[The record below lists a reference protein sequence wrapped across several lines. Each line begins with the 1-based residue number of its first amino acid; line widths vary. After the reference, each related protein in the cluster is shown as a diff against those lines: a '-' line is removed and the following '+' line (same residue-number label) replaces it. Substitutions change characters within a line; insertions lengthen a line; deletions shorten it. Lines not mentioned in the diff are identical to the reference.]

1 MTIPVLYDYQ
11 QKIIADTREA
21 LRTSKSVLVVAPT
34 GSGKSV
40 ITAAMFKSAISKGKT
55 AYFCVHRKDLVTQMA
70 GTFKRFNIPFGY
82 IASGRTRNPCMPVQI
97 CSVQTLANRIER
109 TPAPDVLVVDEAHFS
124 CSKSYSRII
133 DLYKLKGTVIIGK
146 TASPSRLSG
155 EGLGK
160 HFSSMVVGPTVKTL
174 MDDGFLSKYK
184 IYAPSAPVLT
194 GIKTRAGDYVEA
206 DLLDAVDKPSI
217 TGDAVTHYLKYANG
231 MRTVA
236 FCVSITHSEHV
247 AQAFRSAGINAQ
259 HVDYK
264 TKPETR
270 MQYFNDF
277 ADGKI
282 KILTSVAIFSEG
294 LDLAA
299 LVGREVCIEAAILL
313 RPTKSLTMYLQ
324 QVGRALRKKDYHAVI
339 LDHAGNCREHGLPD
353 EEREWQLS
361 DRQKAKKSDSSDE
374 KEERVKI
381 CPECYMVHEPD
392 PKCPECGF
400 IYPVREIKP
409 DEIEGDLEEIDI
421 DAERLAKKK
430 QQGRAESLPDL
441 VALGASRGYKN
452 PRSWARHVYNSRVA
466 KRMSEKHG

>member
-1 MTIPVLYDYQ
+1 MITLYDFQ
-11 QKIIADTREA
+11 QKLLQDAREK
-21 LRTSKSVLVVAPT
+21 LCTHKSVLVVLPT
-34 GSGKSV
+34 GGGKSI
-40 ITAAMFKSAISKGKT
+40 ITAEMIKTAISKGKT
-55 AYFCVHRKDLVTQMA
+55 AYFCVHRKDLVTQMSA
-70 GTFKRFNIPFGY
+70 TFRKFAIPFGY
-82 IASGRTRNPCMPVQI
+82 IAAGRTYNPFMPVQI
-97 CSVQTLANRIER
+97 CSVQTLANRLNKVSPPNLLI
-109 TPAPDVLVVDEAHFS
+109 VDEAQFS
-124 CSKSYSRII
+124 CSQSYSKII
-133 DLYKLKGTVIIGK
+133 EHFKRQGSYIIGK
-146 TASPSRLSG
+146 TATPWRMSG

-160 HFSSMVVGPTVKTL
+160 HFGSMVVGPTVKTL

-194 GIKTRAGDYVEA
+194 GVKTRAGDYVEA

-236 FCVSITHSEHV
+236 FCVSISHSEHV
-247 AQAFRSAGINAQ
+247 ASAFRSSGINAQ

-264 TKPETR
+264 TPPETR
-270 MQYFNDF
+270 MRYFNDF

-324 QVGRALRKKDYHAVI
+324 QVGRALRKKDYHAII

-361 DRQKAKKSDSSDE
+361 DRKKAKKADSSGE

-392 PKCPECGF
+392 PKCPSCGF
-400 IYPVREIKP
+400 VYPVRDIKP
-409 DEIEGDLEEIDI
+409 DEIEGDLEEINI
-421 DAERLAKKK
+421 EAERLAKRK
-430 QQGRAESLPDL
+430 QQGQASSLPDL
-441 VALGASRGYKN
+441 IALGASRGYKN
-452 PRSWARHVYNSRVA
+452 PKAWARAVYNSRVA
-466 KRMSEKHG
+466 KRMNQRYG